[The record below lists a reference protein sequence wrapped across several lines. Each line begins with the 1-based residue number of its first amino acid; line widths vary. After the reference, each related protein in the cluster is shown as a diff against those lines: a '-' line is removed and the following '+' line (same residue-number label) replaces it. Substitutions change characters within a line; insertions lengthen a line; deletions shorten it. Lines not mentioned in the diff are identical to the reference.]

1 MKNLK
6 KNLWIYGIVL
16 LVVFLVL
23 GKVITGKMIM
33 TCFLVILG
41 LMAILFVYN
50 YYMNTLSQVKI
61 AKRDSMI
68 KNDQIE
74 SYKKKVEMAN
84 KTIDDI
90 SVNYDVYRQNA
101 NQKINELQD
110 DLSKALD
117 AYKELK
123 RTQYMEDYVPTQ
135 DNVFG
140 EDVPTYIKMGIVKA
154 ITEANIQ
161 FINDKYPDPTIGSYF
176 LIKNDPMKVIVFNG
190 IGWVIM
196 KRMEFM
202 M

>member
-33 TCFLVILG
+33 VCFLVILG
-41 LMAILFVYN
+41 LMAILFAYN
-50 YYMNTLSQVKI
+50 YYTNTLSQVKI

-110 DLSKALD
+110 NLSKALD

-140 EDVPTYIKMGIVKA
+140 ENVPTYIKMGIVKA

-161 FINDKYPDPTIGSYF
+161 FISDKYPDPVIGSYF

>member
-1 MKNLK
+1 MKSLK

-16 LVVFLVL
+16 LIVFLVL

-33 TCFLVILG
+33 ICFLVFLG

-50 YYMNTLSQVKI
+50 YYTNTLSQVKI

-161 FINDKYPDPTIGSYF
+161 FISDKYPDPTIGSYF

>member
-33 TCFLVILG
+33 ICFLVFLG

-50 YYMNTLSQVKI
+50 YYTNTLSQVKI

-140 EDVPTYIKMGIVKA
+140 EDVPTYIKIGIVKA

-161 FINDKYPDPTIGSYF
+161 FITDKYPDPTIGSYF
-176 LIKNDPMKVIVFNG
+176 LIKNDPLKVIVFNG

>member
-1 MKNLK
+1 MKNIK

-23 GKVITGKMIM
+23 SKVITGKMIM
-33 TCFLVILG
+33 VCFLVILG

-50 YYMNTLSQVKI
+50 YYQNTLSQVKT

-101 NQKINELQD
+101 SQQIADLQD
-110 DLSKALD
+110 KLSTALE

-176 LIKNDPMKVIVFNG
+176 LIKNDLMKVIVFNG

>member
-1 MKNLK
+1 
-6 KNLWIYGIVL
+6 
-16 LVVFLVL
+16 
-23 GKVITGKMIM
+23 
-33 TCFLVILG
+33 
-41 LMAILFVYN
+41 MAILFVYN
-50 YYMNTLSQVKI
+50 YYTNTLSQVKI

-140 EDVPTYIKMGIVKA
+140 EDVPTYIKIGIVKA

-161 FINDKYPDPTIGSYF
+161 FISDKYPDPTIGSYF

>member
-23 GKVITGKMIM
+23 SKVITGKMIM
-33 TCFLVILG
+33 VCFLVILG
-41 LMAILFVYN
+41 LMAILFAYN
-50 YYMNTLSQVKI
+50 YYTNTLSQVKI

-101 NQKINELQD
+101 SQKISELQD

-117 AYKELK
+117 SYKELK

-140 EDVPTYIKMGIVKA
+140 ENVPTYIKMGIVKA

-161 FINDKYPDPTIGSYF
+161 FISDKYSDPTIGSYF
-176 LIKNDPMKVIVFNG
+176 LIKNDPLKVIVFNG

>member
-16 LVVFLVL
+16 LVVFMVL
-23 GKVITGKMIM
+23 GKVITRKMIM
-33 TCFLVILG
+33 ICFLVFLG
-41 LMAILFVYN
+41 LMVILFAYN
-50 YYMNTLSQVKI
+50 YYTNTLSQVKI

-161 FINDKYPDPTIGSYF
+161 FITDKYPDPTIGSYF

>member
-16 LVVFLVL
+16 LIVFLVL
-23 GKVITGKMIM
+23 SKVITGKMIM

-161 FINDKYPDPTIGSYF
+161 FISDKYPDPTIGSYF

>member
-33 TCFLVILG
+33 ICFLVFLG

-50 YYMNTLSQVKI
+50 YYTNTLSQVKI
-61 AKRDSMI
+61 AKHDSMI

-140 EDVPTYIKMGIVKA
+140 EDVPTYIKIGIVKA

-161 FINDKYPDPTIGSYF
+161 FISDKYPDPTIGSYF

>member
-33 TCFLVILG
+33 VCFLVILG
-41 LMAILFVYN
+41 LMAILFAYN
-50 YYMNTLSQVKI
+50 YYVNTLSQVKI

-110 DLSKALD
+110 NLSKALD

-161 FINDKYPDPTIGSYF
+161 FISDKYPDPVIGSYF
-176 LIKNDPMKVIVFNG
+176 LIKNDPLKVMVFNG

>member
-16 LVVFLVL
+16 LIVFLVL

-33 TCFLVILG
+33 ICFLVFLG

-50 YYMNTLSQVKI
+50 YYTNTLSQVKI

-84 KTIDDI
+84 KTINDI

-140 EDVPTYIKMGIVKA
+140 EDVPTYIKIGIVKA

-161 FINDKYPDPTIGSYF
+161 FISDKYPDPTIGSYF

-202 M
+202 I

>member
-161 FINDKYPDPTIGSYF
+161 FITDKYPDPTIGSYF
-176 LIKNDPMKVIVFNG
+176 LIKNDTTKVIVFNG

-202 M
+202 I

>member
-1 MKNLK
+1 MKNIK

-33 TCFLVILG
+33 VCFLVILG
-41 LMAILFVYN
+41 LMAILFAYN
-50 YYMNTLSQVKI
+50 YYQNTLSQVKI
-61 AKRDSMI
+61 AKQDSMI

-90 SVNYDVYRQNA
+90 TVNYDVYRQNT
-101 NQKINELQD
+101 NQQIADLQNN
-110 DLSKALD
+110 LSTALE

-140 EDVPTYIKMGIVKA
+140 ENIPTYTRMGITKA

-161 FINDKYPDPTIGSYF
+161 LINERYPDPEIGSYF
-176 LIKNDPMKVIVFNG
+176 LIQNDPLKVIVFNG

-196 KRMEFM
+196 KRLDFM

>member
-161 FINDKYPDPTIGSYF
+161 FITDKYPDPTIGSYF

>member
-6 KNLWIYGIVL
+6 RNLWIYGIVL

-33 TCFLVILG
+33 VCFLVILG
-41 LMAILFVYN
+41 LMTILFVYN

-84 KTIDDI
+84 KTINDI

-161 FINDKYPDPTIGSYF
+161 FITDKYPDPTIGSYF

>member
-16 LVVFLVL
+16 LIVFLVL

-33 TCFLVILG
+33 ICFLVFLG

-50 YYMNTLSQVKI
+50 YYTNTLSQVKI

-101 NQKINELQD
+101 NQKINELQY

-140 EDVPTYIKMGIVKA
+140 EDVPTYIKIGIVKA

-161 FINDKYPDPTIGSYF
+161 FISDKYPDPTIGSYF
-176 LIKNDPMKVIVFNG
+176 LIKNDPLKVIVFNG

>member
-6 KNLWIYGIVL
+6 KNLWIYGIVIL
-16 LVVFLVL
+16 IVFLVL

-33 TCFLVILG
+33 ICFLVFLG

-50 YYMNTLSQVKI
+50 YYTNTLSQVKI

-84 KTIDDI
+84 KTINDI

-140 EDVPTYIKMGIVKA
+140 EDVPTYIKIGIVKA

-161 FINDKYPDPTIGSYF
+161 FISDKYPDPAIGSYF
-176 LIKNDPMKVIVFNG
+176 LIKNDPLKVIVFNG

>member
-1 MKNLK
+1 MKSLK

-16 LVVFLVL
+16 LVVFMVL

-33 TCFLVILG
+33 ICFLVFLG
-41 LMAILFVYN
+41 LMVILFAYN
-50 YYMNTLSQVKI
+50 YYTNTLSQVKI

-110 DLSKALD
+110 DLSKVLD

-140 EDVPTYIKMGIVKA
+140 EDVPTYIKMGIMKA

-161 FINDKYPDPTIGSYF
+161 FISDKYPDPTIGSYF

>member
-1 MKNLK
+1 MKNIK
-6 KNLWIYGIVL
+6 KNLWIYGVVL

-23 GKVITGKMIM
+23 SKVITGKMIM
-33 TCFLVILG
+33 VCFLVILG
-41 LMAILFVYN
+41 LMAILFAYN
-50 YYMNTLSQVKI
+50 YYQNTLSQVKI
-61 AKRDSMI
+61 AKQDSMT

-90 SVNYDVYRQNA
+90 TVNYDVYRQNA
-101 NQKINELQD
+101 NQQINELQNN
-110 DLSKALD
+110 LSTALE

-140 EDVPTYIKMGIVKA
+140 ENIPTYTRMGITKA

-161 FINDKYPDPTIGSYF
+161 MINERYPDPEIGSYF
-176 LIKNDPMKVIVFNG
+176 LIQNDPLKVIVFNG

-196 KRMEFM
+196 KRLDFM

>member
-16 LVVFLVL
+16 LIVFLVL

-33 TCFLVILG
+33 ICFLVFLG

-50 YYMNTLSQVKI
+50 YYTNTLSQVKI

-101 NQKINELQD
+101 NQKINELQY

-140 EDVPTYIKMGIVKA
+140 EDVPTYIKIGIVKA

-161 FINDKYPDPTIGSYF
+161 FISGKYPDPTIGSYF
-176 LIKNDPMKVIVFNG
+176 LIKNDPLKVIVFNG

>member
-33 TCFLVILG
+33 VCFLVILG
-41 LMAILFVYN
+41 LMAILFAYN
-50 YYMNTLSQVKI
+50 YYVNTLSQVKI

-101 NQKINELQD
+101 NQKISELQD
-110 DLSKALD
+110 NLSKALD

-161 FINDKYPDPTIGSYF
+161 FISDKYPDPTIGSYF
-176 LIKNDPMKVIVFNG
+176 LIKNDPLKVIVFNG

>member
-6 KNLWIYGIVL
+6 RNLWIYGIVL

-33 TCFLVILG
+33 ICFLVFLG
-41 LMAILFVYN
+41 LMAILFAYN
-50 YYMNTLSQVKI
+50 YYTNTLSQVKI
-61 AKRDSMI
+61 AKRDTMI

-74 SYKKKVEMAN
+74 SYKKKVEMAK

-140 EDVPTYIKMGIVKA
+140 EDVPTYIKIGIVKA

-161 FINDKYPDPTIGSYF
+161 FISDKYPDPTIGSYF

>member
-16 LVVFLVL
+16 LIVFLVL

-33 TCFLVILG
+33 ICFLVFLG

-50 YYMNTLSQVKI
+50 YYTNTLSQVKI

-101 NQKINELQD
+101 NQKINELQY

-135 DNVFG
+135 DNIFG
-140 EDVPTYIKMGIVKA
+140 EDVPTYIKIGIVKA

-161 FINDKYPDPTIGSYF
+161 FITDKYPDPTIGSYF
-176 LIKNDPMKVIVFNG
+176 LIKNDPLKVIVFNG

>member
-16 LVVFLVL
+16 LIVFLVL
-23 GKVITGKMIM
+23 SKVITGKMIM
-33 TCFLVILG
+33 ICFLVFLG
-41 LMAILFVYN
+41 LMAILFAYN
-50 YYMNTLSQVKI
+50 YYTNTLSQVKI

-140 EDVPTYIKMGIVKA
+140 EDVPTYIKIGIVKA

-161 FINDKYPDPTIGSYF
+161 FITDKYPDPTIGSYF

>member
-6 KNLWIYGIVL
+6 RNLWIYGIVL

-33 TCFLVILG
+33 ICFLVFLG

-50 YYMNTLSQVKI
+50 YYTNTLSQVKI

-140 EDVPTYIKMGIVKA
+140 EDVPTYIRMGIVKA

-161 FINDKYPDPTIGSYF
+161 FISDKYPDPAIGSYF

>member
-6 KNLWIYGIVL
+6 RNLWIYGIVL

-23 GKVITGKMIM
+23 SKVITGKMIM
-33 TCFLVILG
+33 ICFLVFLG
-41 LMAILFVYN
+41 LMAILFAYN
-50 YYMNTLSQVKI
+50 YYTNTLSQVKI

-140 EDVPTYIKMGIVKA
+140 EDVPTYIKIGIVKA

>member
-1 MKNLK
+1 MKSLK

-16 LVVFLVL
+16 LIVFLVL
-23 GKVITGKMIM
+23 SKVITGKMIM
-33 TCFLVILG
+33 ICFLVFLG

-50 YYMNTLSQVKI
+50 YYTNTLSQVKI
-61 AKRDSMI
+61 AKHDSMI

-161 FINDKYPDPTIGSYF
+161 FITDKYPDPTIGSYF

>member
-16 LVVFLVL
+16 LILFLVL

-33 TCFLVILG
+33 ICFLVFLG

-50 YYMNTLSQVKI
+50 YYTNTLSQVKI

-101 NQKINELQD
+101 NQKINELQY

-140 EDVPTYIKMGIVKA
+140 EDVPTYIKIGIVKA

-161 FINDKYPDPTIGSYF
+161 FISDKYPDPTIGSYF
-176 LIKNDPMKVIVFNG
+176 LIKNDPLKVIVFNG

>member
-16 LVVFLVL
+16 LIVFLVL

-33 TCFLVILG
+33 ICFLVFLG
-41 LMAILFVYN
+41 LMATLFVYN
-50 YYMNTLSQVKI
+50 YYTNTLSQVKI

>member
-33 TCFLVILG
+33 ICFLVFLG
-41 LMAILFVYN
+41 LMAILFAYN
-50 YYMNTLSQVKI
+50 YYTNTLSQVKI

-140 EDVPTYIKMGIVKA
+140 EDVPTYIKIGIVKA

-161 FINDKYPDPTIGSYF
+161 FISDKYPDPAIGSYF

>member
-23 GKVITGKMIM
+23 SKIITGKMIM
-33 TCFLVILG
+33 VCFLVILG

>member
-135 DNVFG
+135 DNVFR
-140 EDVPTYIKMGIVKA
+140 EDVPTYIKIGIVKA

-161 FINDKYPDPTIGSYF
+161 FISDKYPDPTIGSYF
-176 LIKNDPMKVIVFNG
+176 LIKNDTTKVIVFNG

>member
-33 TCFLVILG
+33 ICFLVFLG
-41 LMAILFVYN
+41 LMAIFFVYN
-50 YYMNTLSQVKI
+50 YYTNTLSQVKI

-161 FINDKYPDPTIGSYF
+161 FISDKYPDPTIGSYF

>member
-16 LVVFLVL
+16 LIVFLVL

-33 TCFLVILG
+33 ICFLVFLG
-41 LMAILFVYN
+41 LMAILFAYN
-50 YYMNTLSQVKI
+50 YYTNTLSQVKI

-140 EDVPTYIKMGIVKA
+140 EDVPTYIKIGIVKA

-161 FINDKYPDPTIGSYF
+161 FISDKYPDPTIGSYF

>member
-16 LVVFLVL
+16 LIVFLVL
-23 GKVITGKMIM
+23 SKVITGKMIM
-33 TCFLVILG
+33 ICFLVFLG
-41 LMAILFVYN
+41 LMAILFAYN
-50 YYMNTLSQVKI
+50 YYTNTLSQVKI

-140 EDVPTYIKMGIVKA
+140 EDVPTYIKIGIVKA

-161 FINDKYPDPTIGSYF
+161 FIGDKYPDPTIGSYF

>member
-16 LVVFLVL
+16 LIVFLVL

-33 TCFLVILG
+33 ICFLVFLG

-50 YYMNTLSQVKI
+50 YYTNTLSQVKI

-140 EDVPTYIKMGIVKA
+140 EYVPTYIKIGIVKA

-161 FINDKYPDPTIGSYF
+161 FISDKYPDPTIGSYF

-202 M
+202 I

>member
-1 MKNLK
+1 MKSLK

-16 LVVFLVL
+16 LIVFLVL
-23 GKVITGKMIM
+23 SKVITGKMIM
-33 TCFLVILG
+33 ICFLVFLG

-140 EDVPTYIKMGIVKA
+140 EDVPTYIKIGIVKA

-161 FINDKYPDPTIGSYF
+161 FISDKYPDPTIGSYF

-202 M
+202 I

>member
-1 MKNLK
+1 MKSLK

-16 LVVFLVL
+16 LIVFLVL
-23 GKVITGKMIM
+23 SKVITGKMIM
-33 TCFLVILG
+33 ICFLVFLE
-41 LMAILFVYN
+41 LMAILFAYK
-50 YYMNTLSQVKI
+50 YYTNTLSQVKI
-61 AKRDSMI
+61 AKRNSMI

-84 KTIDDI
+84 KTINDI

-101 NQKINELQD
+101 NQKITELQD

-140 EDVPTYIKMGIVKA
+140 EDVPTYIKIGIVKA

-161 FINDKYPDPTIGSYF
+161 FISDKYSDPTIGSYF

-202 M
+202 I